1 MIRQP
6 STSSRP
12 RTRPGSMKRPTFNLR
27 WWFGLAAFAM
37 IAALAALGAL
47 LMSRFV
53 SSVML
58 DREVVMTRDFLQGVV
73 AAEALDADTFRPG
86 KTERD
91 SDLGSFVDHIKG
103 MGENLRANVYAPDR
117 SILWSTH
124 AALIGRRFN
133 DNDELE
139 AAFSGKTLSEVVSA
153 SGDVKPEHEAL
164 AKSEIGYFI
173 EAYIPLRDKDHVIT
187 VVELYQVPATLDA
200 TLRQGQR
207 IVWLG
212 AGAGA
217 ILLFAALFWIVA
229 RAARLIERQSTEIS
243 RMEAL
248 AALGQMAGGIAHNL
262 RNPMAGIR
270 SSAELMMLDFPETAP
285 GAADIIGEVD
295 RLERRV
301 RQLLEFTRTE
311 APAPRRLDPLTLVN
325 DTVGQQRQALE
336 RDRVDVTVQDDRTET
351 RMVEVDPILM
361 GQALTT
367 VIVNARE
374 ALTKGGWL
382 RIRLHDRGRRVCITF
397 TDDGPGI
404 PSDALARVGEPF
416 FTTKAQGLGLGL
428 AMARRIV
435 ERFDGALTIDNAAG
449 AGVQVEIEM
458 VVI

>member
-1 MIRQP
+1 
-6 STSSRP
+6 
-12 RTRPGSMKRPTFNLR
+12 MKLPTFNLR
-27 WWFGLAAFAM
+27 WWFGLAAFAV

-58 DREVVMTRDFLQGVV
+58 EREVVMTREFLQGVI

-91 SDLGSFVDHIKG
+91 SDLGSFVDHIRG
-103 MGENLRANVYAPDR
+103 MTETLRVNVYALDR
-117 SILWSTH
+117 SILWSTD
-124 AALIGRRFN
+124 AALIGRRF
-133 DNDELE
+133 DGNDELE
-139 AAFSGKTLSEVVSA
+139 AAFSGKTISEVVSA

-173 EAYIPLRDKDHVIT
+173 EAYIPLHDKTHVIT
-187 VVELYQVPATLDA
+187 VVELYQIPVTLDA

-217 ILLFAALFWIVA
+217 ILLYAALFWIVA
-229 RAARLIERQSTEIS
+229 RAARLIERQRTEIS

-270 SSAELMMLDFPETAP
+270 SSAELMMLDFPEAGS
-285 GAADIIGEVD
+285 GASDIIGEVD

-311 APAPRRLDPLTLVN
+311 VPAPRRLDPLALVN
-325 DTVGQQRQALE
+325 DTLGQQRQALE
-336 RDRVDVTVQDDRTET
+336 RDGVEVTVEDDRNEK
-351 RMVEVDPILM
+351 RMVEVDPILT

-374 ALTKGGWL
+374 ALTAGGRL
-382 RIRLHDRGRRVCITF
+382 RIRLHDRGRRVCINF

-435 ERFDGALTIDNAAG
+435 ERFGGSLAVRNATGTGA
-449 AGVQVEIEM
+449 EIEIELL
-458 VVI
+458 VI